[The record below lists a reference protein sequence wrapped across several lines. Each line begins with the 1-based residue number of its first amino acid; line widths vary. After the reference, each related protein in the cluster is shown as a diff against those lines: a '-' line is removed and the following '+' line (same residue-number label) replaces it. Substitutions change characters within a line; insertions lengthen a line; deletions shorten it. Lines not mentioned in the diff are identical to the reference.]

1 MSNIKRGYPNPNYTE
16 EDILTGKVTEEN
28 FLELDPGLVTV
39 EADHYEELVS
49 KAAALDILTSCI
61 QITGKVDDEI
71 VKAVTGTIAKV
82 EMVPKTEVDEVWGYY
97 HNKISEID
105 KLKQEI
111 ASLTRANGELKEIL
125 RQNKIGPYAD
135 QPEEDKEDNHGEA

>member
-16 EDILTGKVTEEN
+16 EDILTGKVTEED

-49 KAAALDILTSCI
+49 KKAALDILTSYI

-82 EMVPKTEVDEVWGYY
+82 EMVPKKEVDEVWSYY
-97 HNKISEID
+97 NRLNGEKE
-105 KLKQEI
+105 KLKCEN
-111 ASLTRANGELKEIL
+111 ADLRRDNTGLKEIL